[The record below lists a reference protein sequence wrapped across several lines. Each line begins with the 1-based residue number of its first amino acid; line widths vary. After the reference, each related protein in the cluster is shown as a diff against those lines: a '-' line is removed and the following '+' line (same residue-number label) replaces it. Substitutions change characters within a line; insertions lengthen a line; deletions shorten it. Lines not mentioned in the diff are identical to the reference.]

1 MTTAAPSEQ
10 RFGFALA
17 DRWIASRCLV
27 APMAGV
33 TDLPFRQLCKRL
45 GAVYAVAEMS
55 AADPALRHTR
65 KSRLRRQHDNE
76 PAPVVVQ
83 IAGAEPDYLAEAAM
97 FNVRHGA
104 EIIDINM
111 GCPAKKVCRKA
122 AGSALL
128 ADEALVARILAA
140 VRKAVT
146 VPVTLKIR
154 LGSDAQHINAVRIA
168 QLAEQVGIDMLTVH
182 GRTRAQKY
190 QGEVDYASIA
200 AVVASVRIPV
210 IANGDIDSAGKAAQV
225 LRRTGAA
232 AVMIGRAG
240 QGNPWLYAAV
250 DHHLRTGGMA
260 AAVDPQTRCAVLLQ
274 HVQNLHAFYGEQQG
288 LRVARKHIGWT
299 LQTLPAMP
307 GTARQLLQID
317 DACQQLHMLEHILL
331 QSQPAAPASSSAS
344 LVPPPHT
351 NASSPVTRLCQAA

>member
-1 MTTAAPSEQ
+1 MTSATPSEQ

-111 GCPAKKVCRKA
+111 GCPAKKVCKKA

-128 ADEALVARILAA
+128 ADEPLVARILTA

-154 LGSDAQHINAVRIA
+154 LGSDADHINAVRIA
-168 QLAEQVGIDMLTVH
+168 QLAEQAGINMLTVH

-190 QGEVDYASIA
+190 QGAVDYQTIA
-200 AVVASVRIPV
+200 EVVDSVRIPV

-225 LRRTGAA
+225 LHRTKAA

-240 QGNPWLYAAV
+240 QSNPWLYAGV
-250 DHHLRTGGMA
+250 DQYLRSGTIA
-260 AAVDPQTRCAVLLQ
+260 TPTDAQTRAAVLIE

-299 LQTLPAMP
+299 LQALPAALSMP
-307 GTARQLLQID
+307 RQLLQVD
-317 DACQQLHMLEHILL
+317 DACQQLRMLEQLL
-331 QSQPAAPASSSAS
+331 VQHDPVAVTAAQSAPDSG
-344 LVPPPHT
+344 
-351 NASSPVTRLCQAA
+351 LCQAA

>member
-83 IAGAEPDYLAEAAM
+83 IAGAEPDYLADAAM

-154 LGSDAQHINAVRIA
+154 LGCDASHINAVRIA
-168 QLAEQVGIDMLTVH
+168 RLAAASGINMLTVH

-190 QGEVDYASIA
+190 QGAVDYQTIAEVVNSI
-200 AVVASVRIPV
+200 SIPV
-210 IANGDIDSAGKAAQV
+210 IANGDIDSAEKAAQV

-250 DHHLRTGGMA
+250 DQYLRSGTIA
-260 AAVDPQTRCAVLLQ
+260 TPTDAQTRAAVLIE

-299 LQTLPAMP
+299 LRASP
-307 GTARQLLQID
+307 TAQSILRQLLQVD
-317 DACQQLHMLEHILL
+317 DACQQLRMLERLL
-331 QSQPAAPASSSAS
+331 QHAPAAASTA
-344 LVPPPHT
+344 
-351 NASSPVTRLCQAA
+351 QAASMAAPDSGLCRAA

>member
-1 MTTAAPSEQ
+1 MTSATPSEQ

-33 TDLPFRQLCKRL
+33 TDLPFRQLCKHL

-111 GCPAKKVCRKA
+111 GCPAKKVCKKA

-128 ADEALVARILAA
+128 ADEPLVARILTA

-154 LGSDAQHINAVRIA
+154 LGSDADHINAVRIA
-168 QLAEQVGIDMLTVH
+168 QLAEQTGINMLTVH

-190 QGEVDYASIA
+190 QGAVDYQTIA
-200 AVVASVRIPV
+200 EVVDSVRIPV
-210 IANGDIDSAGKAAQV
+210 IANGDIDSPEKAAQV
-225 LRRTGAA
+225 LQSTGAA

-240 QGNPWLYAAV
+240 LGNPWLYAAV
-250 DHHLRTGGMA
+250 DAYLHHGVTMPTADR
-260 AAVDPQTRCAVLLQ
+260 QTRCAVLLE

-288 LRVARKHIGWT
+288 LRVARKHIGWYLQALPQPVASPRDL
-299 LQTLPAMP
+299 LQT
-307 GTARQLLQID
+307 D
-317 DACQQLHMLEHILL
+317 DACRQLQMLEQLL
-331 QSQPAAPASSSAS
+331 MQHEPAATALQTQLAAPAESGLS
-344 LVPPPHT
+344 
-351 NASSPVTRLCQAA
+351 RAA

>member
-1 MTTAAPSEQ
+1 MSKP
-10 RFGFALA
+10 FGFALA
-17 DRWIASRCLV
+17 DRWIPSRCLV

-55 AADPALRHTR
+55 AANPALRHTR
-65 KSRLRRQHDNE
+65 KSLLRRQHDDE

-111 GCPAKKVCRKA
+111 GCPAKKVCKKA

-128 ADEALVARILAA
+128 ADTALVARILSA
-140 VRKAVT
+140 VRRAVD

-154 LGSDAQHINAVRIA
+154 IGTDAQNINAVAIA
-168 QLAEQVGIDMLTVH
+168 RLAEQSGIDMLTVH

-190 QGEVDYASIA
+190 QGTVDYAVIAEVVDSIN
-200 AVVASVRIPV
+200 IPV
-210 IANGDIDSAGKAAQV
+210 IANGDIDSAGKAARV
-225 LRRTGAA
+225 LQETGAA

-250 DHHLRTGGMA
+250 DEYLRSGSTQPA
-260 AAVDPQTRCAVLLQ
+260 ATARMRCAVLLQ

-288 LRVARKHIGWT
+288 LRVARKHIGWH
-299 LQTLPAMP
+299 LQALPQAL
-307 GTARQLLQID
+307 ANQRDLLRMD
-317 DACQQLHMLEHILL
+317 DAGQQLNMLEQILL
-331 QSQPAAPASSSAS
+331 AAEHAHDSSGSENLPSPSARHHS
-344 LVPPPHT
+344 LPDHK
-351 NASSPVTRLCQAA
+351 LCRAA

>member
-1 MTTAAPSEQ
+1 MSVTPHIDSP
-10 RFGFALA
+10 FGFALA

-83 IAGAEPDYLAEAAM
+83 IAGAEPDYLAEAAI
-97 FNVRHGA
+97 FNVSHGA

-111 GCPAKKVCRKA
+111 GCPAKKVCKKA

-128 ADEALVARILAA
+128 ADEPLVGRILSA
-140 VRKAVT
+140 VRRAVT

-154 LGSDAQHINAVRIA
+154 LGSDADHINAVRIA
-168 QLAEQVGIDMLTVH
+168 RLAEQNGINMLTVH

-190 QGEVDYASIA
+190 QGEVDYQTIA
-200 AVVASVRIPV
+200 EVVASVSIPV
-210 IANGDIDSAGKAAQV
+210 IANGDIDSADKAGQV
-225 LRRTGAA
+225 LQATGAA
-232 AVMIGRAG
+232 ALMIGRAG

-250 DHHLRTGGMA
+250 DEYLRSGVA
-260 AAVDPQTRCAVLLQ
+260 APTVDTQTRCEVLLQ
-274 HVQNLHAFYGEQQG
+274 HVQNLHSFYGENQG
-288 LRVARKHIGWT
+288 LRMARKHIGWY
-299 LQTLPAMP
+299 LQALPQAMVLP
-307 GTARQLLQID
+307 KHLLQID
-317 DACQQLHMLEHILL
+317 NASQQLQLLEQLL
-331 QSQPAAPASSSAS
+331 LDNEQAQQSGASVAPSEHNSLRSSTLCRAA
-344 LVPPPHT
+344 
-351 NASSPVTRLCQAA
+351 